1 MVPSSITVLQH
12 LEVLDIHTNYCGAQ
26 QVPGEAELPDCL
38 TALGAL
44 SGLCLT
50 SVIIPKVVEQLP
62 ALGHLV
68 VTGLDDRTAVEAEAY
83 RTLDHVRK
91 LLLAGPEHG
100 PRPCCRYT
108 KVDEYVAR
116 PGNVAK
122 SVLSDLRH

>member
-1 MVPSSITVLQH
+1 MP
-12 LEVLDIHTNYCGAQ
+12 E
-26 QVPGEAELPDCL
+26 EAELPDCL

-68 VTGLDDRTAVEAEAY
+68 VTGLDDRIAVEAEAY
-83 RTLDHVRK
+83 RTLDHVKK

-108 KVDEYVAR
+108 EVDAYVAR
-116 PGNVAK
+116 PGK
-122 SVLSDLRH
+122 LGLSDLRN